1 MLHFQKYQ
9 LVLLLFNALAVK
21 EGQTDTARPCQLC
34 AQSWQ
39 CIPMVERS
47 TGQEEGQD
55 FTPTG

>member
-1 MLHFQKYQ
+1 
-9 LVLLLFNALAVK
+9 VK
-21 EGQTDTARPCQLC
+21 EGQTDTAGPCQLC